1 MRTTRQNGSRR
12 TNRSHPKPRLKLEPS
27 RDLSAAASEDVARY
41 IADMTVQ
48 LASMAS
54 GAKLE
59 LLAYFLKM
67 AHAECVSQFR
77 PRGGAVVD

>member
-1 MRTTRQNGSRR
+1 M
-12 TNRSHPKPRLKLEPS
+12 
-27 RDLSAAASEDVARY
+27 SAAASEKVARY

-54 GAKLE
+54 SANLE

-77 PRGGAVVD
+77 QPADVAID

>member
-1 MRTTRQNGSRR
+1 MRTTRRNASGR
-12 TNRSHPKPRLKLEPS
+12 TNPARPQLRLKLEPA
-27 RDLSAAASEDVARY
+27 RDLSAAATEDVARY

-67 AHAECVSQFR
+67 AHAECVSQFQ
-77 PRGGAVVD
+77 PRADAAVD

>member
-1 MRTTRQNGSRR
+1 MRTIRR
-12 TNRSHPKPRLKLEPS
+12 SSSGLKSSARRKVRLKPKPAPEM
-27 RDLSAAASEDVARY
+27 SAAASEKVARY

-54 GAKLE
+54 SANLE

-77 PRGGAVVD
+77 QPADVAID